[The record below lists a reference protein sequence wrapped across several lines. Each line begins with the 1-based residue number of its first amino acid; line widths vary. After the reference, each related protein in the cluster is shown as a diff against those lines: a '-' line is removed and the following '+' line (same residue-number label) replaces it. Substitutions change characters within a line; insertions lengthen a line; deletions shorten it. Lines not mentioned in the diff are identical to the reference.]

1 MRFMA
6 RILRRVTKMAHLGPR
21 LLRNGSGGS
30 LPWQIGLILAAGIG
44 LFAAVAFADPRAPQQ
59 PTPGWRLLQTPNPQ
73 GGPDAISISHTAD
86 ALRSDFDLAGLMLR
100 CSNDG
105 TEVLIVVVTLFPPL
119 ARPSVTI
126 RADGKEWKFDA
137 RVVPPGAE
145 LLLPKEAEHLL
156 AGAWQSAHELVI
168 KVSSQDQSF
177 GGVIPIDG
185 LESALGTL
193 AAKCP
198 AGR

>member
-1 MRFMA
+1 MTT
-6 RILRRVTKMAHLGPR
+6 ILRCVTKMIHLGSW
-21 LLRNGSGGS
+21 LLRTGSGGRWS
-30 LPWQIGLILAAGIG
+30 LRIGLILAAGIG
-44 LFAAVAFADPRAPQQ
+44 LFAAVAFADPRARQQ
-59 PTPGWRLLQTPNPQ
+59 PPPGWRLLRTPNPQ
-73 GGPDAISISHTAD
+73 GGPDAISMSHTAD

-100 CSNDG
+100 CSDDG
-105 TEVLIVVVTLFPPL
+105 TEVLIVVVTLFPPR
-119 ARPSVTI
+119 ARPSVI
-126 RADGKEWKFDA
+126 IKADGKEWKFDA

-145 LLLPKEAEHLL
+145 LLLPREAEHLL

-177 GGVIPIDG
+177 GGLIPIDG

-193 AAKCP
+193 AANCP

>member
-1 MRFMA
+1 M
-6 RILRRVTKMAHLGPR
+6 
-21 LLRNGSGGS
+21 
-30 LPWQIGLILAAGIG
+30 LAAGIG
-44 LFAAVAFADPRAPQQ
+44 LFAAVASAEPRAPQ
-59 PTPGWRLLQTPNPQ
+59 PASGWRLLQTPNPQ
-73 GGPDAISISHTAD
+73 GGPDAISMSHTAD

-100 CSNDG
+100 CGDDG

-119 ARPSVTI
+119 ARPSVII

-137 RVVPPGAE
+137 GVVPPGAE
-145 LLLPKEAEHLL
+145 LLLPREAEHLL

-185 LESALGTL
+185 LEPALGTL
-193 AAKCP
+193 VGKVP
-198 AGR
+198 GRPMTNRHVLRISEDLFLNRMILLARC

>member
-1 MRFMA
+1 MSR
-6 RILRRVTKMAHLGPR
+6 
-21 LLRNGSGGS
+21 
-30 LPWQIGLILAAGIG
+30 
-44 LFAAVAFADPRAPQQ
+44 
-59 PTPGWRLLQTPNPQ
+59 
-73 GGPDAISISHTAD
+73 TAD

-100 CSNDG
+100 CGDNG
-105 TEVLIVVVTLFPPL
+105 TEVLIVVVTLFPPR

-126 RADGKEWKFDA
+126 KADGKEWKFDA
-137 RVVPPGAE
+137 RVMPPGAE
-145 LLLPKEAEHLL
+145 LLLPAEAEHLV

-185 LESALGTL
+185 LEPALGTL
-193 AAKCP
+193 STKCP